1 MHNDECTVLKRLL
14 ETQMW
19 EEALAKV
26 DELLVSNP
34 LAAQLYLLRGQL
46 IQLQRENTQY
56 SLNDVEK
63 SFKMAV
69 ELDATYFDALVELM
83 HFYDAV
89 CPDTPKAIEY
99 ARKIKVIAQKVLDE
113 ASTVLE
119 EEVWTKSL
127 Q

>member
-1 MHNDECTVLKRLL
+1 MNSDQCTVLKRLL

-26 DELLVSNP
+26 DELLGSNP

-46 IQLQRENTQY
+46 IQLQHENTKY
-56 SLNDVEK
+56 SLDDVEM
-63 SFKMAV
+63 SFKMAA

-99 ARKIKVIAQKVLDE
+99 ARKVKVIAQKVLDE

-119 EEVWTKSL
+119 EEVGTGA
-127 Q
+127 

>member
-1 MHNDECTVLKRLL
+1 MNSDQCTVLKRLL

-46 IQLQRENTQY
+46 IQLQRENTKY
-56 SLNDVEK
+56 SLDDVEK
-63 SFKMAV
+63 SFKMAM

-89 CPDTPKAIEY
+89 CPDMPKAIEY
-99 ARKIKVIAQKVLDE
+99 ARKVKVIAQKVLDE
-113 ASTVLE
+113 ASMVLE
-119 EEVWTKSL
+119 EEVGTNS
-127 Q
+127 

>member
-1 MHNDECTVLKRLL
+1 MNSDQYTVLKRLL

-26 DELLVSNP
+26 DALLVANP
-34 LAAQLYLLRGQL
+34 VAAQLYLLRGQL
-46 IQLQRENTQY
+46 IQLQREDTKY
-56 SLNDVEK
+56 SLDDVEK

-99 ARKIKVIAQKVLDE
+99 AKKVNVIAQKVLDE

-119 EEVWTKSL
+119 EGVGTNS
-127 Q
+127 

>member
-1 MHNDECTVLKRLL
+1 MSSDQCTVLKRLL
-14 ETQMW
+14 EAQMW

-56 SLNDVEK
+56 SLDDVEK
-63 SFKMAV
+63 SFKMAA
-69 ELDATYFDALVELM
+69 ELDVTYFDALVELM

-89 CPDTPKAIEY
+89 CPDVPKAIEY
-99 ARKIKVIAQKVLDE
+99 ARKVKVIAQKMLDE

-119 EEVWTKSL
+119 EEVGTNS
-127 Q
+127 

>member
-1 MHNDECTVLKRLL
+1 MNSDQCTVLKRLL

-56 SLNDVEK
+56 SLDDVEK

-83 HFYDAV
+83 HFYDVV

-99 ARKIKVIAQKVLDE
+99 ARKVKVIAQKVLDE

-119 EEVWTKSL
+119 EEVGTSA
-127 Q
+127 

>member
-1 MHNDECTVLKRLL
+1 MNSDQCTVLKRLL

-56 SLNDVEK
+56 SLDDVEK

-99 ARKIKVIAQKVLDE
+99 ARKVKVIAQKVLDE

-119 EEVWTKSL
+119 EEVGTSA
-127 Q
+127 

>member
-1 MHNDECTVLKRLL
+1 MSSDQCTVLKRLL
-14 ETQMW
+14 ETQLW

-56 SLNDVEK
+56 SLDDVEK

-99 ARKIKVIAQKVLDE
+99 AKKVKVIAQKVLDE
-113 ASTVLE
+113 ASVVLE
-119 EEVWTKSL
+119 EVGTNS
-127 Q
+127 

>member
-1 MHNDECTVLKRLL
+1 MSSDQCTVLKRLL

-26 DELLVSNP
+26 DALLVSNP

-46 IQLQRENTQY
+46 IQLQPENTNY
-56 SLNDVEK
+56 SLDDVEK
-63 SFKMAV
+63 SFQMAV
-69 ELDATYFDALVELM
+69 ELDVTYFDALVELM

-89 CPDTPKAIEY
+89 CPDTSKAVEY
-99 ARKIKVIAQKVLDE
+99 ARKVKAIAQKVLDE

-119 EEVWTKSL
+119 EEVGTNS
-127 Q
+127 

>member
-1 MHNDECTVLKRLL
+1 MNSDQCTVLKRLL
-14 ETQMW
+14 EAQMW

-56 SLNDVEK
+56 SLDDVEK
-63 SFKMAV
+63 SFKMAA
-69 ELDATYFDALVELM
+69 ELDVTYFDALVELM

-89 CPDTPKAIEY
+89 CPDVPKAIEY
-99 ARKIKVIAQKVLDE
+99 ARKVKVIAQKVLDE

-119 EEVWTKSL
+119 EEVGTNS
-127 Q
+127 

>member
-1 MHNDECTVLKRLL
+1 MNSDPCTALKRLL

-46 IQLQRENTQY
+46 IQLQPENTKY
-56 SLNDVEK
+56 LLDDVEN
-63 SFKMAV
+63 SFKKAV

-99 ARKIKVIAQKVLDE
+99 ARKVKVIAQKVLDE

-119 EEVWTKSL
+119 EEVGTNS
-127 Q
+127 

>member
-1 MHNDECTVLKRLL
+1 MSSDQCTVLKRLL

-26 DELLVSNP
+26 DELLGSNP

-46 IQLQRENTQY
+46 IQLQHENTKY
-56 SLNDVEK
+56 SLDDVEM
-63 SFKMAV
+63 SFKMAA

-99 ARKIKVIAQKVLDE
+99 ARKVKVIAQKVLDE

-119 EEVWTKSL
+119 EKVGTGA
-127 Q
+127 

>member
-1 MHNDECTVLKRLL
+1 MNSNQCTELKHFL

-46 IQLQRENTQY
+46 IQLQPENMKY
-56 SLNDVEK
+56 ALDDVEK
-63 SFKMAV
+63 SFKKAV

-89 CPDTPKAIEY
+89 CPDTPKAIAY
-99 ARKIKVIAQKVLDE
+99 AKKVKVIAQKVLDE

-119 EEVWTKSL
+119 EEVGTNS
-127 Q
+127 

>member
-1 MHNDECTVLKRLL
+1 
-14 ETQMW
+14 MW

-46 IQLQRENTQY
+46 IQLQRESTQY
-56 SLNDVEK
+56 SLDDVEK

-89 CPDTPKAIEY
+89 CPNAPKAIAY
-99 ARKIKVIAQKVLDE
+99 AKQVRTIAQKALEE
-113 ASTVLE
+113 ASAVLAETVE
-119 EEVWTKSL
+119 SSA
-127 Q
+127 

>member
-1 MHNDECTVLKRLL
+1 MKSDQYTVVKRLL

-46 IQLQRENTQY
+46 IQLQREDTKY
-56 SLNDVEK
+56 SLDDVEK
-63 SFKMAV
+63 SFNMAI

-99 ARKIKVIAQKVLDE
+99 AKKVQVIAQKVLDE
-113 ASTVLE
+113 SRTVLA
-119 EEVWTKSL
+119 EEVGTNS
-127 Q
+127 

>member
-1 MHNDECTVLKRLL
+1 MKSDQYTVVKRLL

-46 IQLQRENTQY
+46 IQLQREDTKY
-56 SLNDVEK
+56 SLDDVEK
-63 SFKMAV
+63 SFNMAI

-99 ARKIKVIAQKVLDE
+99 AKKVQVIAQKVLDE
-113 ASTVLE
+113 SRTVLA
-119 EEVWTKSL
+119 EEVGTDS
-127 Q
+127 

>member
-1 MHNDECTVLKRLL
+1 MNSDQCTVLKRLL

-56 SLNDVEK
+56 SLDDSPFAQSISTILN
-63 SFKMAV
+63 FKQPMCAFSETNPKCAFWSQHGATHAV
-69 ELDATYFDALVELM
+69 TY
-83 HFYDAV
+83 
-89 CPDTPKAIEY
+89 
-99 ARKIKVIAQKVLDE
+99 
-113 ASTVLE
+113 
-119 EEVWTKSL
+119 
-127 Q
+127 

>member
-1 MHNDECTVLKRLL
+1 MNSDQYTVLKPLL

-46 IQLQRENTQY
+46 IQLRRENTQY
-56 SLNDVEK
+56 SLDDVEK

-99 ARKIKVIAQKVLDE
+99 ARKVKVIAQKVLDE

-119 EEVWTKSL
+119 EEVGTGA
-127 Q
+127 

>member
-1 MHNDECTVLKRLL
+1 MNSDQCTVLKRLL

-46 IQLQRENTQY
+46 IQLQRENTRY
-56 SLNDVEK
+56 SLNDAEK
-63 SFKMAV
+63 SFNMAV

-89 CPDTPKAIEY
+89 CPDAPKAIEY
-99 ARKIKVIAQKVLDE
+99 ARKVKVIAQKVLDE

-119 EEVWTKSL
+119 EEVGTSA
-127 Q
+127 

>member
-1 MHNDECTVLKRLL
+1 MSSDQCTVLKRLL
-14 ETQMW
+14 EAQMW

-46 IQLQRENTQY
+46 IQLQHENTQY
-56 SLNDVEK
+56 SLDDVEK
-63 SFKMAV
+63 SFKMAA
-69 ELDATYFDALVELM
+69 ELDVTYFDALVELM

-89 CPDTPKAIEY
+89 CPDVPKAIEY
-99 ARKIKVIAQKVLDE
+99 ARKVKVIAQKVLDE

-119 EEVWTKSL
+119 EEVGTNS
-127 Q
+127 

>member
-1 MHNDECTVLKRLL
+1 MSSDQCTVLKRLL
-14 ETQMW
+14 ETQLW

-56 SLNDVEK
+56 SLDDVEK

-99 ARKIKVIAQKVLDE
+99 ARKVKVIAQEVLDE

-119 EEVWTKSL
+119 EEVGTGA
-127 Q
+127 

>member
-1 MHNDECTVLKRLL
+1 MNSDQCTVLKRLL

-46 IQLQRENTQY
+46 IQLQRENTRY
-56 SLNDVEK
+56 SLNDAEK

-99 ARKIKVIAQKVLDE
+99 ARKVKVIAQKVLDE

-119 EEVWTKSL
+119 EEVGTSA
-127 Q
+127 

>member
-1 MHNDECTVLKRLL
+1 MNSDQCTVLKRLL

-56 SLNDVEK
+56 SLDDVET

-99 ARKIKVIAQKVLDE
+99 ARKVKVIAQKVLDE

-119 EEVWTKSL
+119 EEIGTSA
-127 Q
+127 

>member
-1 MHNDECTVLKRLL
+1 MSSDQCTVLKRLL

-46 IQLQRENTQY
+46 IQLQRENTRY
-56 SLNDVEK
+56 SLDDAEK
-63 SFKMAV
+63 SFKMAA
-69 ELDATYFDALVELM
+69 ELDTTYFDALVELM

-99 ARKIKVIAQKVLDE
+99 ARKVKVIAQKVLDE

-119 EEVWTKSL
+119 EEVGTGA
-127 Q
+127 

>member
-1 MHNDECTVLKRLL
+1 MNSDQCTVLKRLL

-26 DELLVSNP
+26 DGLLVSNP

-46 IQLQRENTQY
+46 IQLQRENTKY
-56 SLNDVEK
+56 SLDDVEK
-63 SFKMAV
+63 SFKMAM

-89 CPDTPKAIEY
+89 CPDMPKAIEY
-99 ARKIKVIAQKVLDE
+99 ARKVKVIAQKVLDE
-113 ASTVLE
+113 ASMVLE
-119 EEVWTKSL
+119 EEVGTNS
-127 Q
+127 

>member
-1 MHNDECTVLKRLL
+1 MNSDQCTVLKRLL

-56 SLNDVEK
+56 SLDDVEK

-69 ELDATYFDALVELM
+69 ELDTIYFDALVELM

-99 ARKIKVIAQKVLDE
+99 ARKVKVIAQKVLDE

-119 EEVWTKSL
+119 EEVGTNS
-127 Q
+127 